1 MLKGYFS
8 SGTIRAGR
16 EDGVEVTFLGHRNLF
31 KTWNF
36 YVCIQGDFFIALR
49 PLHFENI
56 KIGIICRPQIDFEH
70 LNLILFSDFERVRRG
85 GFFGL
90 SI

>member
-1 MLKGYFS
+1 M
-8 SGTIRAGR
+8 
-16 EDGVEVTFLGHRNLF
+16 
-31 KTWNF
+31 
-36 YVCIQGDFFIALR
+36 CIQGDFFIALR

-85 GFFGL
+85 GFFWTFHISCILKTHNIFEKRGGL
-90 SI
+90 KKSPFDHFLAD

>member
-1 MLKGYFS
+1 M
-8 SGTIRAGR
+8 
-16 EDGVEVTFLGHRNLF
+16 FLGHRNLF
-31 KTWNF
+31 NTLKV
-36 YVCIQGDFFIALR
+36 YVYVQGDFFIALR
-49 PLHFENI
+49 PLHFENV
-56 KIGIICRPQIDFEH
+56 KIGIICRPQIDFER